1 MPRYSRVFTLPGRGF
16 AGWRPFTLWAG
27 AALIGFVALLLGKS
41 AEFVFHVFN
50 LMTAEYAWWPF
61 VSLPA
66 GGIVLTWFMTRV
78 GPGTEGSGI
87 QQAVAA
93 MQVAD
98 SPAKVGWFVNIRLA
112 AAKFVALIMG
122 TGAGFVVGLEGPT
135 VQIGASIL
143 YSFRNFLPQDNAILR
158 KQLVMAGGAA
168 GIAAAFSAPLAGL
181 MFAFEEMGRHIAP
194 RSAARTSIAVVLSGT
209 MAYAV
214 SDRVNYFGQVSLTQR
229 PTLYILGILCLIAVS
244 GALVGGAFSWLAIRT
259 DKWMP
264 RKLLFFRM
272 HHPYLFVVI
281 CGVLISVCGLA
292 APVFGSGVE
301 VTRHLLHGDAA
312 VAWYY
317 MPLKLVALLLTNL
330 TGIPGGIFAP
340 SLSLGAGVGSWFL
353 PLAEQHWQGEFLAVG
368 MVAVLAAA
376 TRAPLTAAFIMIEM
390 TNGHAMVL
398 EMLAASM
405 LAAQLARYFHIRFYH
420 DLALRALHMMPDV
433 PEPGQTAFLSK
444 LFRKKR

>member
-1 MPRYSRVFTLPGRGF
+1 MPRYSRMFTLPGRGF
-16 AGWRPFTLWAG
+16 VGWRPLTLWAG
-27 AALIGFVALLLGKS
+27 AALIGFVALFLGKG
-41 AEFVFHVFN
+41 AAFVFHFFTR
-50 LMTAEYAWWPF
+50 MTADYPWWPF

-66 GGIVLTWFMTRV
+66 GGILLTWFMARV
-78 GPGTEGSGI
+78 GAGTEGSGI

-93 MQVAD
+93 MQVAE
-98 SPAKVGWFVNIRLA
+98 SPAKVGWFVNLRLA
-112 AAKFVALIMG
+112 GAKFIALLMG
-122 TGAGFVVGLEGPT
+122 TASGFVVGLEGPT

-143 YSFRNFLPQDNAILR
+143 YTFRHFLPQDNAILR
-158 KQLVMAGGAA
+158 RQLVMAGGAA

-181 MFAFEEMGRHIAP
+181 MFAFEELGRHVSP
-194 RSAARTSIAVVLSGT
+194 RGTARTSIAVVLSGT

-214 SDRVNYFGQVSLTQR
+214 SNRVNYFGQVHLTQR
-229 PTLYILGILCLIAVS
+229 PTLYVLGILCLITLA

-264 RKLLFFRM
+264 RKMLFFRM
-272 HHPYLFVVI
+272 HHPYIFVVI
-281 CGVLISVCGLA
+281 CGVLVGICGLA

-301 VTRHLLHGDAA
+301 VTRHLLHGDMA
-312 VAWYY
+312 VEWYY
-317 MPLKLVALLLTNL
+317 LPLKLVALLLTNL

-353 PLAEQHWQGEFLAVG
+353 PLAGAQWQGEILAVG
-368 MVAVLAAA
+368 MVAVLSAA

-405 LAAQLARYFHIRFYH
+405 LAAQSARYFHVRFYH
-420 DLALRALHMMPDV
+420 DLAQRALHMMPDL
-433 PEPGQTAFLSK
+433 PESDHRPFWGG
-444 LFRKKR
+444 LFGKRP